1 MSWEIFYFVCFLV
14 GFLLSLVTLLAGSVH
29 LHTPKGFHFHG
40 AHGHAAGHGHGA
52 GHGHAGRG
60 SEISWFNFGTI
71 TAFLAWFGGT
81 GYLLSRYS
89 NIWALLG
96 LGISGLSGIGG
107 AALVFWFVFKVL
119 LAHEQD
125 LDPAD
130 YNMVGVLGHI
140 SSGIREGGTGEMIFS
155 QEGVRR
161 CVAVRS
167 EAGSLIAKGT
177 EVVVIRYERGIAYV
191 RPWDELNSLNAA
203 DNLASDPGQGVSRR
217 ALDRGQSEAVN

>member
-1 MSWEIFYFVCFLV
+1 MNWETFYFVCFLV
-14 GFLLSLVTLLAGSVH
+14 GFLLSLVTFMAGSVH

-40 AHGHAAGHGHGA
+40 AHGHAAGHGHGD
-52 GHGHAGRG
+52 RG
-60 SEISWFNFGTI
+60 SQISWFNFGTI

-81 GYLLSRYS
+81 GYLLTRYS

-130 YNMVGVLGHI
+130 YNMVGVLGHL
-140 SSGIREGGTGEMIFS
+140 SSAIREGGTGEMIFS
-155 QEGVRR
+155 QQGLRR
-161 CVAVRS
+161 CASVRS
-167 EAGSLIAKGT
+167 DDGRLIPKGA

-191 RPWDELNSLNAA
+191 RLWEELNSLDAA
-203 DNLASDPGQGVSRR
+203 DPSTPDAGQERSHR
-217 ALDRGQSEAVN
+217 ALGRGPSETVN